1 MKNGSHTSA
10 SDIGRSSKNQAH
22 EIEASMVPHSQQQE
36 VEGEKKVRRRVAD
49 MVRVAKARYMQN
61 REDTMLKECSKILN
75 IPRENVYR

>member
-1 MKNGSHTSA
+1 
-10 SDIGRSSKNQAH
+10 
-22 EIEASMVPHSQQQE
+22 MVPHSQQQE

-49 MVRVAKARYMQN
+49 MVRVAKARYMQI

>member
-1 MKNGSHTSA
+1 
-10 SDIGRSSKNQAH
+10 
-22 EIEASMVPHSQQQE
+22 MVPHSQQQE
-36 VEGEKKVRRRVAD
+36 VEGEKKVRMRVAD